1 MLSVDAR
8 RLKLIQNRGGQPVS
22 ENFSFSVTLS
32 EHQLSTHTL
41 VRRRRDGVKI
51 NILSEFISE
60 VCRDGVLSTP
70 SDA

>member
-1 MLSVDAR
+1 MHE
-8 RLKLIQNRGGQPVS
+8 RLELIQKRVGQPVS
-22 ENFSFSVTLS
+22 ELFSFSVTLS

-41 VRRRRDGVKI
+41 VRRQGDGVKI
-51 NILSEFISE
+51 NILSEFFSE